1 MRYEAFFQATRR
13 IKTEG
18 LAATNSS
25 RGQYG
30 GMITW
35 EYLIVEL
42 PSFEKPTHVPGGSHA
57 VHALNAEGGRGW
69 EAVGL
74 TPLAD
79 GKVVVLLKRP
89 RPT

>member
-1 MRYEAFFQATRR
+1 MT
-13 IKTEG
+13 
-18 LAATNSS
+18 
-25 RGQYG
+25 
-30 GMITW
+30 TW

-42 PSFEKPTHVPGGSHA
+42 PSFEKATHVPGASPA
-57 VHALNAEGGRGW
+57 VHALDAEGERGW